1 MMEWRGWALVVAVG
15 LAVGC
20 GGDGEPADGAGAD
33 AETEAAAEEYR
44 GGAAGGASEEMATD
58 FDDVLEV
65 RLDGMEESDDGLRWR
80 ILEPGDG
87 VTAEQGDTAV
97 VHYTGW
103 LPDGT
108 KFDSSRD
115 RDEPFQFVV
124 GAGQVIQG
132 WDRGVAG
139 MQEGELRQL
148 VIPPS
153 LGYGQRG
160 AGDVIPP
167 GATLVFEVELLRVGE
182 PGGGS

>member
-1 MMEWRGWALVVAVG
+1 MTRNRWWALVLVAG
-15 LAVGC
+15 LAAGC
-20 GGDGEPADGAGAD
+20 GGDGEPAAEDGGD
-33 AETEAAAEEYR
+33 TETDAAAETSS
-44 GGAAGGASEEMATD
+44 GAAEAGGSGATATD

-65 RLDGMEESDDGLRWR
+65 RLDEMNETESGLRWR
-80 ILEPGDG
+80 TLGEGEG
-87 VTAEQGDTAV
+87 ARAERGDTAV

-115 RDEPFQFVV
+115 RGEPFRFVV
-124 GAGQVIQG
+124 GQGQVIPG
-132 WDRGVAG
+132 WDEGVAG
-139 MQEGELRQL
+139 MTVGDTLQL

-160 AGDVIPP
+160 AGNVIPP

-182 PGGGS
+182 PGGG

>member
-1 MMEWRGWALVVAVG
+1 MIRNRWWALVLVVG
-15 LAVGC
+15 LAAGC
-20 GGDGEPADGAGAD
+20 GGDGEPAAEDGGD
-33 AETEAAAEEYR
+33 TETDAAAETSS
-44 GGAAGGASEEMATD
+44 GAAEPGGSGATATD

-65 RLDGMEESDDGLRWR
+65 RLDEMEESEDGLRWR

-87 VTAEQGDTAV
+87 ATAEQGDTAV

-115 RDEPFQFVV
+115 RGEPFQFVV

-160 AGDVIPP
+160 AGNVIPP
-167 GATLVFEVELLRVGE
+167 GATLVFEVELLRIGE
-182 PGGGS
+182 PAGG